1 VSLWMLLMITETCRS
16 FPDNLLEHGGG
27 QPPRI
32 RVLPRAVIT
41 IAEDEPGGER
51 VTRAVGEG
59 VSASLEL
66 EGVEDAVMGDAADC
80 KQGSEMGEGRYP
92 RDKELPAGRNL
103 FRRRLV
109 LRRHAAHGVGDHAI
123 DELK

>member
-1 VSLWMLLMITETCRS
+1 MIMETCRG
-16 FPDNLLEHGGG
+16 FPDNMLEHRRG

-32 RVLPRAVIT
+32 RVLPRAVIA
-41 IAEDEPGGER
+41 IEKDQPGGER

-80 KQGSEMGEGRYP
+80 KQGSEMGEGPYP
-92 RDKELPAGRNL
+92 RAQKLPAGRNL

-123 DELK
+123 DKLK